1 MEFWKWILIDLAI
14 VNQIF
19 LCWLIGLHSHLI
31 WKNKQIKEQK
41 ESRYK
46 TIRRKYGGS
55 VKQIKEQKQ

>member
-41 ESRYK
+41 DE
-46 TIRRKYGGS
+46 
-55 VKQIKEQKQ
+55 